1 MMVRLIFLFTLLIPL
16 MSWAGL
22 FERDTAI
29 PVEKAIQLDSQT
41 LDDNLMVQ
49 FNLAEQVYLY
59 RDRIKVTLEDGSSY
73 QQFAFKEEAKT
84 IQDPSFGEVFVFFNQ
99 ATLLINRSL
108 LPAHTQSITL
118 KYQGCD
124 KAIGLCYPPQK
135 VTLAVSANSPLS
147 TEMPAQKQDTSIAD
161 LNDASSIQG
170 FLNNAGAL
178 AVVATF
184 LLLGIGLTF
193 TPCVLPMVP
202 ILSSVIAGQKNL
214 TPRKGFM
221 LSSAYVLG
229 MAITF
234 ALAGMLVGLMGARFN
249 IQIYMQQPV
258 VLGVF
263 AGLFVLLALAM
274 FGFYE
279 IRLPRFI
286 QEPLDNLNQKQ
297 DGGGLI
303 SVFLMGAISAIVV
316 SPCVTAPLAGA
327 LVYISTTG
335 DAVLGGF
342 ALFALGLGMGLP
354 LIAIGTTGAS
364 VLPKAGMWMDK
375 VKHFFGVLLL
385 AVALWILGRVLPED
399 IYMAGWIVLLGC
411 YSVVLGAF
419 ESAQTSVQ
427 RFIKG
432 LALLAFALAIL
443 LMFNLV
449 TQGNTIAQPTT
460 GAAGT
465 SQNTQQNSKDIFTT
479 ITTEAQLNT
488 LLSDAQ
494 DSERLV
500 MVDVYADWCIEC
512 KIMAKT
518 LFADPD
524 IQDQLSH
531 FDTIKLDITEF
542 NDFHKTYLES
552 NGIFGPPA
560 LLFYGLDG
568 NTIKEAQV
576 LGEISKADFLMHL
589 DQFDY

>member
-1 MMVRLIFLFTLLIPL
+1 MMVRLTLVISMLL
-16 MSWAGL
+16 SSMGWAGL
-22 FERDTAI
+22 FDRTSAI
-29 PVEKAIQLDSQT
+29 PVEEAIQFNSQQLDNQ
-41 LDDNLMVQ
+41 LMVQ
-49 FNLAEQVYLY
+49 FNLADKIYLY
-59 RDRIKVTLEDGSSY
+59 RDRIKLTLSDKSVYPHS
-73 QQFAFKEEAKT
+73 AFIEEAEI

-99 ATLLINRSL
+99 ATLLIDRSQ
-108 LPAHTQSITL
+108 LPINTKTITL

-135 VTLAVSANSPLS
+135 VSLDISPFTDNANNKN
-147 TEMPAQKQDTSIAD
+147 AQPDISE
-161 LNDASSIQG
+161 LNNAGSIQG
-170 FLNNAGAL
+170 FLENAGTL
-178 AVVATF
+178 AVIITF

-202 ILSSVIAGQKNL
+202 ILSSVIAGHDNL

-234 ALAGMLVGLMGARFN
+234 AVAGVVVGLLGARFN
-249 IQIYMQQPV
+249 IQIYMQQPL
-258 VLGVF
+258 VLAIF
-263 AGLFVLLALAM
+263 SGLFVLLALAM

-286 QEPLDNLNQKQ
+286 QDPLDKLNQKQ
-297 DGGGLI
+297 NGGGLI

-327 LVYISTTG
+327 LVYISSTG

-364 VLPKAGMWMDK
+364 VLPKAGLWMDK

-399 IYMAGWIVLLGC
+399 IYLAGWIILLGT
-411 YSVVLGAF
+411 YAVVLGAF
-419 ESAQTSVQ
+419 EAANSTIE
-427 RFIKG
+427 RLIKG
-432 LALLAFALAIL
+432 LSL
-443 LMFNLV
+443 LMFMLAAMLMFEVVAGLNQ
-449 TQGNTIAQPTT
+449 TANTDTNKSYSAQSS
-460 GAAGT
+460 
-465 SQNTQQNSKDIFTT
+465 SQTNNSIFTT
-479 ITTEAQLNT
+479 VKTRAELSQLLNGAKT
-488 LLSDAQ
+488 Q
-494 DSERLV
+494 EKLV

-512 KIMAKT
+512 KIMENT
-518 LFADPD
+518 LFADD
-524 IQDQLSH
+524 EVQKQLSN
-531 FDTIKLDITEF
+531 FENIKLDITEF
-542 NDFHKTYLES
+542 NDFHKDYLES

-568 NTIKEAQV
+568 MIIKEAQI
-576 LGEISKADFLMHL
+576 LGEITKQDFLGHL
-589 DQFDY
+589 QQFDY